1 MSRKTKFLC
10 FVIVFEVFCIA
21 SCSYDKG
28 FLTSKVFDSQWF
40 PSEELKISH
49 IEAKYTGAGFTKA
62 PKIIIEGGGGTGA
75 QAIAEID
82 ELGSVSRVT
91 MQNHGSGYTSEPKV
105 RFDGDGD
112 GLVLIPKMS
121 PPKGIHNIVVN
132 IGGIGYIKPPQV
144 MIGGQ
149 SKKPAYA
156 LAKVSER
163 KIQFVDVLYAG
174 EGYTGKADVKIIQD
188 GATSAKGNAMVN
200 NGKILKITISDA
212 GSNFTQGTTI
222 SVTKGGGTGAVLKPS
237 FKNDSIDKITVIN
250 SGNGYATTPKIALLG
265 PGSGVRIDAKMR
277 ADEPGTRIPLK
288 ISTYGIMLAI
298 SFLFANFLLQK
309 EFTRLNIST
318 KLADN
323 IIIAAVIGGIAGSKI
338 FYAWEAG
345 EPISFSIMFSGGGL
359 TWYGGF
365 IVAGSIIAFLIIRE
379 GLKFSKLAD
388 IITPALAAGYG
399 FGRLGCLFSGDGC
412 FGQVCP
418 TNLIF
423 PLGMAYPDGAVQ
435 SFAKVYNT
443 PFYESAF
450 SFLMFA
456 FFWKIREKEWPNGFK
471 FSIFLILHS
480 LFRYLVEFI
489 RRNPRDVFGMTQ
501 AQFIAICAIGAA
513 ALFFLYRHKDV
524 ETLFKRGEKS
534 IP

>member
-1 MSRKTKFLC
+1 MSKKTKFLC

-21 SCSYDKG
+21 SCSYDRG
-28 FLTSKVFDSQWF
+28 FLTSKIFNSQWF
-40 PSEELKISH
+40 PSEELKISR
-49 IEAKYTGAGFTKA
+49 IDAKYTGAGFTKA

-105 RFDGDGD
+105 RFEGDGD
-112 GLVLIPKMS
+112 GLVLIPKM
-121 PPKGIHNIVVN
+121 
-132 IGGIGYIKPPQV
+132 
-144 MIGGQ
+144 
-149 SKKPAYA
+149 
-156 LAKVSER
+156 R
-163 KIQFVDVLYAG
+163 AG
-174 EGYTGKADVKIIQD
+174 
-188 GATSAKGNAMVN
+188 
-200 NGKILKITISDA
+200 
-212 GSNFTQGTTI
+212 
-222 SVTKGGGTGAVLKPS
+222 
-237 FKNDSIDKITVIN
+237 
-250 SGNGYATTPKIALLG
+250 
-265 PGSGVRIDAKMR
+265 
-277 ADEPGTRIPLK
+277 EPGTRIPLK

-323 IIIAAVIGGIAGSKI
+323 IIISAVIGGIAGSKI
-338 FYAWEAG
+338 FYAWEVG
-345 EPISFSIMFSGGGL
+345 EPISFSIMLSGGGL

-365 IVAGSIIAFLIIRE
+365 IVAGSIIAFLIVRE

-489 RRNPRDVFGMTQ
+489 RRNPRDVFGITQ
-501 AQFIAICAIGAA
+501 AQFIAICVIGAT

-534 IP
+534 TP